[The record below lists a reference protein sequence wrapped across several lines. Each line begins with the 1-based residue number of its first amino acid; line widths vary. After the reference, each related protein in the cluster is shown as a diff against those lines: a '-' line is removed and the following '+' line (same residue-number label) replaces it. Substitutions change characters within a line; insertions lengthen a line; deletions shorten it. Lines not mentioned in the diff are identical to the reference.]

1 MTPYPS
7 PAALD
12 LIVNAEIGSEANYN
26 ATECHPTWPGADSG
40 VTIGIG
46 YDLGMGSEAQ
56 FRADWAGL
64 LPDAVMDSLATCCG
78 VHGPV
83 ARAMAQYR
91 AGLTIPIDAARSV
104 FLARSIPKAI
114 ADTLRVYPTAGDLSP
129 DSFGALVSLVFNRGT
144 SLDGDR
150 RREMMQIAKALPT
163 HPELVPDLIR
173 SMKRL
178 WIGQGV
184 DGLLARRDAEADLF
198 AQGLAVP
205 AVETIETPA
214 VAAPVPAP
222 VAPADIGG
230 R

>member
-1 MTPYPS
+1 MNQPS
-7 PAALD
+7 QSAID
-12 LIVNAEIGSEANYN
+12 LIETAEIGSVAEYN

-46 YDLGMGSEAQ
+46 YDLGMGNEPQ

-64 LPDAVMDSLATCCG
+64 LSDATMDSLATCCG

-91 AGLTIPIDAARSV
+91 AGLTIPLDAARVV
-104 FLARSIPKAI
+104 FQKRSIPKAI
-114 ADTLRVYPTAGDLSP
+114 ADTLAIYPTAGDLPP
-129 DSFGALVSLVFNRGT
+129 DSFGALVSLVFNRGN

-150 RREMMQIAKALPT
+150 RREMAQIAKALPT

-178 WIGQGV
+178 WLGLGV

-198 AQGLAVP
+198 ARGLVVADP
-205 AVETIETPA
+205 APVSPEPIMAPA
-214 VAAPVPAP
+214 VADP
-222 VAPADIGG
+222 APADIGG